1 MNEVMDGATSLPG
14 IILFWLWWVFLTFL
28 EAATRVKDT
37 EDQPQP
43 TQSMA
48 DAAIEDGTTHTGIA
62 RILRFDPA
70 FDLDMFLYGARH
82 AYETIVEAFA
92 AGDMEKL
99 ELLVSKEVLAIFAKD
114 CAARAGRGESVDLTL
129 IGVESIDIAQMD
141 VAETAMEVTLRFHA
155 QMIWVE
161 RSAEGLIVSGN
172 PAEIIDVAETWTF
185 ARPLPVVSNSWE
197 LISTGD

>member
-28 EAATRVKDT
+28 EAATRIRDAENQK
-37 EDQPQP
+37 QS
-43 TQSMA
+43 TQAMTA
-48 DAAIEDGTTHTGIA
+48 TAIEDGTTHTGIA

-92 AGDMEKL
+92 AGDMETL

-114 CAARAGRGESVDLTL
+114 CAARAGRGEIVDLTL
-129 IGVESIDIAQMD
+129 IGVKSIDIAQLD

-185 ARPLPVVSNSWE
+185 ARPIPVPGKAWVLVATS
-197 LISTGD
+197 G

>member
-43 TQSMA
+43 TQAMA

-129 IGVESIDIAQMD
+129 IGVKSIDIAQMD

>member
-14 IILFWLWWVFLTFL
+14 VILFWLWWVFLTFL

-37 EDQPQP
+37 EDQTQP
-43 TQSMA
+43 TQAMA

-70 FDLDMFLYGARH
+70 FDLDMFLCGARH
-82 AYETIVEAFA
+82 AYETIVDAFA

-99 ELLVSKEVLAIFAKD
+99 EPLVSKEVLAVFAED
-114 CAARAGRGESVDLTL
+114 YVARTSRGESVDLTL
-129 IGVESIDIAQMD
+129 ISVESIDIVQMN
-141 VAETAMEVTLRFHA
+141 VAETSMEVTLRFHA
-155 QMIWVE
+155 QIIWVE

-185 ARPLPVVSNSWE
+185 ARPIPVPGKAWVLVATS
-197 LISTGD
+197 G